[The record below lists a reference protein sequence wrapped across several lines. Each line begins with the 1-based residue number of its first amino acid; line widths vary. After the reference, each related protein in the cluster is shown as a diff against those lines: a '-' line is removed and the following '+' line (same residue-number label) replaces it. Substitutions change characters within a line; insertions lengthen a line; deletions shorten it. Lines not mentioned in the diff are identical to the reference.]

1 MCCVLISPQR
11 GADFITEHQNH
22 KVTIAHVT
30 AGVVYS
36 DPLEGKFDADILS
49 DWDGG
54 GVTQNLIRDYIFAPN
69 ICCLMQ

>member
-1 MCCVLISPQR
+1 M
-11 GADFITEHQNH
+11 
-22 KVTIAHVT
+22 T
-30 AGVVYS
+30 AGDVYS